1 MEHKVRDA
9 LLTLDGDLAGTYR
22 SLVDMSKEEK
32 AALIEEHLLYNDGE
46 DRFLNSAGGYN
57 DWPVS
62 YISIKFYSLEDNIL
76 IFNFKKDW

>member
-57 DWPVS
+57 DWPVN
-62 YISIKFYSLEDNIL
+62 KDF
-76 IFNFKKDW
+76 IFIIYTL